1 MITKFFIKNVSE
13 THNLNNPDEKTSR
26 GCFDSDRRERRTK
39 KNTNGDKIPEPQNKI
54 ATNTLKY
61 IVIVKNNKNI

>member
-1 MITKFFIKNVSE
+1 MCRRHMILITQMKKHPEDVLIATEGSGE
-13 THNLNNPDEKTSR
+13 Q
-26 GCFDSDRRERRTK
+26 K

>member
-1 MITKFFIKNVSE
+1 MKKHPEDVLIATEGSGE
-13 THNLNNPDEKTSR
+13 Q
-26 GCFDSDRRERRTK
+26 K

-61 IVIVKNNKNI
+61 IVIVKNNKNIIDEQHF

>member
-1 MITKFFIKNVSE
+1 MILITQMKKHPEDVLIATEGSGE
-13 THNLNNPDEKTSR
+13 Q
-26 GCFDSDRRERRTK
+26 K

>member
-1 MITKFFIKNVSE
+1 MILIT
-13 THNLNNPDEKTSR
+13 PDEKHPEDVLIATEGS
-26 GCFDSDRRERRTK
+26 GEQK

>member
-1 MITKFFIKNVSE
+1 MCRRHIISITQMKKHQEDVLIATEGSGE
-13 THNLNNPDEKTSR
+13 Q
-26 GCFDSDRRERRTK
+26 K